1 MSGPVNTGHTSA
13 AIPMIKVLGIVS
25 LLCGVLIVITQIT
38 TLGRIRHN
46 QELLMRESVEQLL
59 PGIQKQV
66 VYGVE
71 PSGDLK
77 VLQGLGVEGH
87 RFFAGYDNSG
97 NFLGVVIETS
107 DRGYADV
114 IQAMYAYSPDSQT
127 ITGFQVVDMRE
138 TPGLGNRIGSDKD
151 FLDNFK
157 SLDAKHPISAVK
169 HGTKKNPW
177 EIDAI
182 SGATVS
188 SRAVGR
194 MLNKS
199 VQAMAPIVAKNL
211 DRIKRGN

>member
-1 MSGPVNTGHTSA
+1 MTPNPPVQRESSFR
-13 AIPMIKVLGIVS
+13 MIRLMGTVS
-25 LLCGVLIVITQIT
+25 LLCGVLIVGTKVT
-38 TLGRIRHN
+38 TLARIRNN
-46 QELLMRESVEQLL
+46 QDIIMHDSVAQLL

-66 VYGVE
+66 VYGID

-77 VLQGLGVEGH
+77 ILPSAEGEGP
-87 RFFAGYDNSG
+87 RFFAGYDANE

-114 IQAMYAYSPDSQT
+114 ISAMYAYAPDKQT
-127 ITGFQVVDMRE
+127 VTGFKVVEMRE
-138 TPGLGNRIGSDKD
+138 TPGLGDRIRSDVP

-157 SLDAKHPISAVK
+157 DLDATHPITVVK
-169 HGTKKNPW
+169 HGTKKNAW

-194 MLNKS
+194 MLEKS
-199 VQAMAPIVAKNL
+199 TKEMAPIIAKNL
-211 DRIKRGN
+211 DRIKRGQ